1 MTLLLVLTK
10 LGKRFAYLS
19 LIYRNSL
26 LIWQFDSDHSLVL
39 NIFTFPK
46 QLLLY
51 CLELS
56 ASYKLRQFFRSV
68 ESWVCETAGQR
79 ILLNYFL

>member
-1 MTLLLVLTK
+1 LVLTK

-19 LIYRNSL
+19 LIDRNSL
-26 LIWQFDSDHSLVL
+26 LIGQLDSDHSLVL
-39 NIFTFPK
+39 NIFTFLK

-56 ASYKLRQFFRSV
+56 TFYKLRQLFRSV
-68 ESWVCETAGQR
+68 ERRVCETAGQR
-79 ILLNYFL
+79 FLLNYFL